1 MKVLQEFEL
10 YTPVPG
16 VTYGNS
22 STKELTQQE
31 IEDYSSVTGYFLR
44 NNDGDWYVQARTLK
58 EENPGCIFLLID
70 AEGLLKTTSEEP
82 DTLWPAPG
90 LKVVIAKKEEI
101 PENIA
106 LHHDALRLV
115 GEEFISDNE
124 FFVKQVEGVIET
136 ELAWATARIG
146 AYQDMVDLDYTLSDD
161 QKHHIKELKMYR
173 VKLLEID
180 TSKAPDVFFPER
192 PTL

>member
-16 VTYGNS
+16 ATYGNG
-22 STKELTQQE
+22 STKELTPQE
-31 IEDYSSVTGYFLR
+31 IEDYSVVTGYFLR
-44 NNDGDWYVQARTLK
+44 NEDGDWYVQARTLR
-58 EENPGCIFLLID
+58 EENPGCVFLLID
-70 AEGLLKTTSEEP
+70 TDGLLKTTSEEP

-101 PENIA
+101 PENIM

-115 GEEFISDNE
+115 GGEFVSDNE
-124 FFVKQVEGVIET
+124 FFVQQVEGVIET

-146 AYQDMVDLDYTLSDD
+146 AYQDMIDLDYTLSDD
-161 QKHHIKELKMYR
+161 QKRHIKELKMYR